1 MAVGK
6 GIVVVGGG
14 LGGGLVANLLQN
26 HANVVLIDPKEYM
39 EIPFASLRSMIQP
52 SVAKRS
58 VINHSDHLTNA
69 RIVVS
74 NAVDITQTEVV
85 TSHGDRI
92 AYDYLVVASGHVY
105 SNFATKDE
113 KLKYYQEEHEKIK
126 SSDSIL
132 IVGGGPVGVELAGE
146 IIYEYPNKKVTLV
159 SRGPRLLEFIDPKAS
174 KKALDFLTLNGV
186 KVILGQTI
194 NLNSSDGV
202 YETSGGEIVRA
213 DRYYNCTGLPLSSP
227 WLKSTFLKD
236 SMDGKGKTLMVDSN
250 LRVKGHKNIFGV
262 GDITDI
268 PELKQGYLAQIH
280 AKVAAKNLK
289 MLMGGVEEQ
298 KLAKYKPAPKA
309 AFVSLGKKVAVAQVM
324 FLTMFGRIP
333 GMIKSDDLF
342 VGKARKEYGLKP

>member
-1 MAVGK
+1 MAGGK
-6 GIVVVGGG
+6 DIVVVGGG

-52 SVAKRS
+52 SVAQRS
-58 VINHSDHLTNA
+58 VINHSDHLPNA
-69 RIVVS
+69 RIIVS
-74 NAVDITQTEVV
+74 NAIDITETQVL
-85 TSHGDRI
+85 TSQGDRI
-92 AYDYLVVASGHVY
+92 AYDYLVAASGHVY
-105 SNFATKDE
+105 SNFVTKSE
-113 KLKYYQEEHEKIK
+113 KLNYYQQEHEKIK
-126 SSDSIL
+126 SSNSIL

-159 SRGPRLLEFIDPKAS
+159 TRGPRLLEFIGPKAS
-174 KKALDFLTLNGV
+174 KKAMDFLTSNKV

-202 YETSGGEIVRA
+202 YQTSGGEIVRA
-213 DRYYNCTGLPLSSP
+213 HCHYDCTGLPMSSM

-236 SMDGKGKTLMVDSN
+236 SMNEKGKLMVDAN

-268 PELKQGYLAQIH
+268 PEIKQGYLAQFH

-289 MLMGGVEEQ
+289 MLMGGAEER
-298 KLAKYKPAPKA
+298 KLSTYRPAPKA
-309 AFVSLGKKVAVAQVM
+309 AFVSLGRKIAVGQII

-333 GMIKSDDLF
+333 GMIKSGDLF